1 MSNINNFLILDEPL
15 SKNVAESLISYDEED
30 DRLDYKTTLDISSN
44 KEWLELT
51 KDMCAFANTYG
62 GYLVFGVSGP
72 NNDVVGITRGVAN
85 ILKDSNNIQKKI
97 NRNIEPS
104 IATLRSKEF
113 RIKNKIVVVVYIP
126 QSNGITHLISKDG
139 AFEYPS
145 GDKKTILK
153 KGTFYIRRSAGNQL
167 ADSRDLDNV
176 VERRIDQFRE
186 ALINKVAMVVNS
198 PAESNVYIL
207 SKDPSV
213 KADERFIIEN
223 STDSIPVKGMSF
235 TIAPDGNEEEIAAWS
250 VLYRGNSELRPP
262 PIEVWKW
269 YSRRTKIQLS
279 KQHQLTLFKFSLWD
293 NVPAFYWIQ
302 DQKVKDIKSTL
313 FEAIRDRPPS
323 TEAKQMLI
331 VAAFLGEIHY
341 KNALKALG
349 LYKERLAPAMKSF
362 PLTGPRKAF
371 GNIHKLG
378 KKTTAQLRSEQTK
391 LLNEYAEETVTTN
404 KIPSLTKL
412 WKTLDIDCFLYAKDD
427 GYK

>member
-1 MSNINNFLILDEPL
+1 MDNISSLLNLEEPL
-15 SKNVAESLISYDEED
+15 SKNVVDSLISYDEED

-51 KDMCAFANTYG
+51 KDISAFANTHG
-62 GYLVFGVSGP
+62 GYLVFGVSGT
-72 NNDVVGITRGVAN
+72 NNEVIGITREVAN
-85 ILKDSNNIQKKI
+85 TLKDSNNIQKKV
-97 NRNIEPS
+97 NRNIEPGVAS
-104 IATLRSKEF
+104 LRSKEF
-113 RIKNKIVVVVYIP
+113 RIENKIIVVVYIP
-126 QSNGITHLISKDG
+126 QSKGITHVISKDG
-139 AFEYPS
+139 AYTYPS

-176 VERRIDQFRE
+176 IDRRIDQFRE

-223 STDSIPVKGMSF
+223 SSDSIPVKGMSF
-235 TIAPDGNEEEIAAWS
+235 TIAPDGNEEEISAWS
-250 VLYRGNSELRPP
+250 VLYRDNSDLRPP

-279 KQHQLTLFKFSLWD
+279 KQHRLTLFKFSLWD

-302 DQKVKDIKSTL
+302 GLKIKDIKTSL
-313 FEAIRDRPPS
+313 FEAIRDRPS
-323 TEAKQMLI
+323 NNEAKQMLT
-331 VAAFLGEIHY
+331 VSAFLGETNY
-341 KNALKALG
+341 KNALNALG
-349 LYKERLAPAMKSF
+349 SYKERLAPAMKTF
-362 PLTGPRKAF
+362 PSMGPRKAF
-371 GNIHKLG
+371 GDIPNIG
-378 KKTTAQLRSEQTK
+378 KQTLAQLRSEQAK
-391 LLNEYAEETVTTN
+391 LLNEYAEETISTN
-404 KIPSLTKL
+404 KIPTITKRWKSLE
-412 WKTLDIDCFLYAKDD
+412 IDCFLYAQDD